1 MEINLSSIKQTF
13 GQDEQASQVTVT
25 LNGSSNDY
33 SGDYLSSQAT
43 VTSKDLP
50 DGTSLDNVL
59 NDEIEALARKKLAAY
74 AAGTMPIRVSS
85 VNRVYD
91 QQQTKQIAKVVV
103 SLLGN
108 VTDGS
113 GDYINYRTTITK
125 EDLPSD
131 KTFATMTAADFKVL
145 AKAKLVEV
153 TKVS

>member
-13 GQDEQASQVTVT
+13 GQDEQTSQVTVT

-33 SGDYLSSQAT
+33 SGDYLSSQVT

-50 DGTSLDNVL
+50 DGTSLDNML
-59 NDEIEALARKKLAAY
+59 NDEIEALARKKQAAY
-74 AAGTMPIRVSS
+74 AEGTMPIRASS

-91 QQQTKQIAKVVV
+91 QQTQQIANVVV

-113 GDYINYRTTITK
+113 GDYINFRTTITK

-131 KTFATMTAADFKVL
+131 KIFATLTAADLKAL
-145 AKAKLVEV
+145 AKDKLVEA
-153 TKVS
+153 TKVA

>member
-13 GQDEQASQVTVT
+13 GQDEQTSQVTVT

-33 SGDYLSSQAT
+33 SGDYLSSQVT

-74 AAGTMPIRVSS
+74 AAGTMPIRASS
-85 VNRVYD
+85 VNIVYD
-91 QQQTKQIAKVVV
+91 QQTQQIANVVV

-113 GDYINYRTTITK
+113 GDYINFRTTITK

-131 KTFATMTAADFKVL
+131 KTFATLTAADLKAL
-145 AKAKLVEV
+145 AKDKLVEA
-153 TKVS
+153 TKVA

>member
-1 MEINLSSIKQTF
+1 MKINLSSVKQTF
-13 GQDEQASQVTVT
+13 GQDEQTSQVTVT

-33 SGDYLSSQAT
+33 SGDYLSSQVT

-74 AAGTMPIRVSS
+74 AAGTMPIRASS
-85 VNRVYD
+85 VNIVYD
-91 QQQTKQIAKVVV
+91 QQTQQISNVVV

-113 GDYINYRTTITK
+113 GDYINFRTTITK

-131 KTFATMTAADFKVL
+131 KTFATLTAADLKAL
-145 AKAKLVEV
+145 AKDKLVEA
-153 TKVS
+153 TKVA

>member
-1 MEINLSSIKQTF
+1 MEINAASINQAF
-13 GQDEQASQVTVT
+13 GNDEQTSQIIVA
-25 LNGSSNDY
+25 LNGSSADG
-33 SGDYLSSQAT
+33 SGDYLSSSVN
-43 VTSKDLP
+43 VTAKDLP
-50 DGTSLDNVL
+50 EGTSFDDVLDS
-59 NDEIEALARKKLAAY
+59 EIETLARKNLAAY
-74 AAGTMPIRVSS
+74 AAGAMPIRVSS
-85 VNRVYD
+85 INRVYD
-91 QQQTKQIAKVVV
+91 QQTKQIANVVV

-113 GDYINYRTTITK
+113 GDYINYRATITK